1 MTLRNHLPVAL
12 AIAALAAPASA
23 ALPEPVRAM
32 IEAAIATGDAAKVK
46 TVVDI
51 AKQTNPDDTAE
62 IDGLQKAF
70 LAEQRELAAAE
81 AARKE
86 EALRTA
92 GVFDNWS
99 GRGQIGAFQS
109 SGNSRNVGVTVSLSL
124 LRKGI
129 DWEHRLRGTVDYQRS
144 NGRTSREQY
153 LAAYEPR
160 YQINDGLFTYGLA
173 QYESDRFQ
181 GYSSR
186 YSLSGGLGYKVVDSP
201 DVQLAVKAGPSW
213 RLVELLDHSRQNSFG
228 ALAGFDFD
236 WRITKQLKFTQD
248 ANLVADTGAAGQIII
263 DSTSTSILL
272 TSGLEASIADGLT
285 TRLTYTV
292 DYDSNP
298 PVGAASTDT
307 STRFTLVYGF

>member
-1 MTLRNHLPVAL
+1 
-12 AIAALAAPASA
+12 
-23 ALPEPVRAM
+23 M